1 MKGRGRK
8 RKTTATVNRFIQHK
22 IKVDRRKSALSVK
35 VELENE
41 LGVIIH
47 ANTVRNRMHEIG
59 LYGRVARKKPLVNKV
74 SRTKRNQYAKT
85 MMEKPFGYWKD
96 VLWSDESKFNLFGSD
111 GKIVVWRSTNEELSP
126 QCTVP
131 TIKNQGGSVMVW
143 GYFSRAGVGNLHF
156 IDVTMDRFAYREIL
170 EKNLME
176 SANNLGLGGNFVF
189 QHDND
194 PKHRAVFVNDW
205 LKKTQI
211 EVLKWPPFS
220 PDLTPIEHLWDEL
233 ERRMKK
239 HQPKNKD
246 ELKQYLLHQW
256 FGIGRDVTEK
266 LVDSVPNR
274 LYECLKMKG
283 YPTRY

>member
-8 RKTTATVNRFIQHK
+8 RKTTATVDRFIQRK

-41 LGVIIH
+41 LSVIIH

-74 SRTKRNQYAKT
+74 SRTKRIQYAKT
-85 MMEKPFGYWKD
+85 MMEKPFGCWKD

-143 GYFSRAGVGNLHF
+143 GCFSRAGVGNLHF
-156 IDVTMDRFAYREIL
+156 IDVTMDRFVYREIL
-170 EKNLME
+170 EKK
-176 SANNLGLGGNFVF
+176 S
-189 QHDND
+189 H
-194 PKHRAVFVNDW
+194 
-205 LKKTQI
+205 
-211 EVLKWPPFS
+211 
-220 PDLTPIEHLWDEL
+220 
-233 ERRMKK
+233 
-239 HQPKNKD
+239 
-246 ELKQYLLHQW
+246 
-256 FGIGRDVTEK
+256 GIGK
-266 LVDSVPNR
+266 QF
-274 LYECLKMKG
+274 G
-283 YPTRY
+283 AGW